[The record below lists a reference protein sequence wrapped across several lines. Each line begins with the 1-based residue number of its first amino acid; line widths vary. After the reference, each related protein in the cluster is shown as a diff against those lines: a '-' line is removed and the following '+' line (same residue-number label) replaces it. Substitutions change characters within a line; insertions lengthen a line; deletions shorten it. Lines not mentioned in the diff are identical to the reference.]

1 MEYVEAPQR
10 TDEYELPKE
19 VLDWVF
25 QLPPFK
31 WWSKCAKDGLSE
43 EAAEHMNALC
53 KGCVF
58 VFGHKETA
66 EKLTFHAC
74 PNTQQCLFTFV
85 MSISPNQKLLSSTHL
100 HQPFENASSQLQ
112 NVMVAHGFLAFLH
125 HVATSEK
132 WTFRFTTVDRVVSS
146 LRSICQQV
154 LKSNSLLFLTHV
166 FSVRAMQK
174 CEHTPRIMT
183 FYLNRVAESL
193 ECCTLFDLAS
203 IIYIDAYNMLRN
215 HADEHQQACFLSLN
229 AGVACRRAGNYQL
242 AEWAYSQHA
251 RHAMLAREET
261 NWETVK
267 HLYMSWKFAEMAV
280 YLHLIIDSNNC
291 AALTAR
297 MRIVEHGGHLRDQVR
312 GLVDELGLL
321 DIYKAAGLPVRVSGQ
336 WGGVSGGVADVT
348 KAVAQ
353 LSTTEPVLFWNH
365 PKRGEGASP
374 QPSHERQEELRRYR
388 ERENDL
394 EKRKRDT
401 DRARRARALLTRN
414 TKIKDNELKVKTR
427 DIELA
432 GRTNNNAFRSTHPRP
447 TKTAVDAAKTD
458 AARAASM
465 EACVEHEANLIEAE
479 LQRVGELEI
488 RAEKVRIGNAIQR
501 GD

>member
-1 MEYVEAPQR
+1 MEHVEAPQR
-10 TDEYELPKE
+10 TYDYELPKE
-19 VLDWVF
+19 VLDWKSR
-25 QLPPFK
+25 LHPFE
-31 WWSKCAKDGLSE
+31 WSKFANDSLSE

-53 KGCVF
+53 TGDVF

-174 CEHTPRIMT
+174 CEHTPRLMT
-183 FYLNRVAESL
+183 CYLNRVAESL
-193 ECCTLFDLAS
+193 ECCALFDLAS
-203 IIYIDAYNMLRN
+203 VVYIDGYKMLRN
-215 HADEHQQACFLSLN
+215 HSDEHKQACALALN
-229 AGVACRRAGNYQL
+229 AGIACRRARNYQL
-242 AEWAYSQHA
+242 GEWAYSKYV
-251 RHAMLAREET
+251 RHAMLAREEID
-261 NWETVK
+261 WETVH
-267 HLYMSWKFAEMAV
+267 HLYMSWEIASMVV
-280 YLHLIIDSNNC
+280 YLQLIIDSNNC

-297 MRIVEHGGHLRDQVR
+297 MRTVEHGGHLRDQVS
-312 GLVDELGLL
+312 GLVDELRLL
-321 DIYKAAGLPVRVSGQ
+321 EIYEAAELPVRIRGQ
-336 WGGVSGGVADVT
+336 WGVSCGAADVT

-401 DRARRARALLTRN
+401 DRARRARALLARN
-414 TKIKDNELKVKTR
+414 TKIKESELKVKTR
-427 DIELA
+427 DLELA
-432 GRTNNNAFRSTHPRP
+432 GRTNNNAIRSTQRDRDK
-447 TKTAVDAAKTD
+447 TKTAAEAAKAD
-458 AARAASM
+458 AARASSI
-465 EACVEHEANLIEAE
+465 EACVEHEGNLRKAE
-479 LQRVGELEI
+479 LQRVEELEI